1 MTQPDAT
8 ARGQFN
14 WSATYRY
21 AFDKILTPASVSEL
35 QDLVAGASQ
44 VKAVGSRHSFT
55 GITDGPLAVSVAD
68 LPAAIE
74 VSSDRQTVTVP
85 PGITYGALA
94 EQLHKDGLALANLA
108 SLPHISVA
116 GAIATAT
123 HGSGRN
129 NGNLATAVQGI
140 QFVLA
145 NGELIELSAGDAW
158 FGGAV
163 VHLGALGVVS
173 RLTLKVEREFQVAQR
188 VYENLPWEVV
198 TENFEE
204 LMSAA
209 YSVSVFTDRAQHAA
223 QVWLKQRSDWPE
235 SPATLFGA
243 RTATRDVHPLPGL
256 DPANCTSQ
264 LGVPGLWSD
273 RLPHFRMEF
282 TPSNGEEIQ
291 SEFHIPAACGP
302 EAIRAVRQ
310 LRDRLS
316 HVLQVWEIRVIRA
329 DSLWLSPQYRR
340 ASVSLH
346 FTWKKEPDAVR
357 RALVDVE
364 AALEPFSPRP
374 HWGKVFLTGAAELA
388 PRYERTGDFRRLIE
402 RLDPRGAFRNAWLE
416 RHLLGGG

>member
-1 MTQPDAT
+1 LTQPDAT

-44 VKAVGSRHSFT
+44 VKVVGSRHSFT
-55 GITDGPLAVSVAD
+55 GIADGTLAVSVAD
-68 LPAAIE
+68 LPPASD
-74 VSSDRQTVTVP
+74 VDSDRQTVTVP
-85 PGITYGALA
+85 AGITYGVLA
-94 EQLHKDGLALANLA
+94 RRLHDEGLALANLA

-316 HVLQVWEIRVIRA
+316 HVLQVWEIRVIKA
-329 DSLWLSPQYRR
+329 DSLWLSPQYHRD
-340 ASVSLH
+340 SVAFH
-346 FTWKKEPDAVR
+346 MTWD
-357 RALVDVE
+357 VDVAGVS
-364 AALEPFSPRP
+364 AAVQLVEQVLSPFDPRP
-374 HWGKVFLTGAAELA
+374 HWGKVFTRTQPPVAAK
-388 PRYERTGDFRRLIE
+388 YERHGDFISLQKK
-402 RLDPRGAFRNAWLE
+402 LDPGGKFINDWVRANV
-416 RHLLGGG
+416 LGEQ